1 MQALVL
7 LTDQKICLRQDKK
20 DVEEE
25 VKKVKEMGVN
35 ILPVGIGP
43 HIDIRELEGI
53 NRDGHKIMHF
63 GEYANPKTVGNSIF
77 NGMFMVDAGFCIK
90 TKIVTCAEES
100 IGRFKQ
106 NIEVME
112 WMSRELMRVFLFF
125 FLSAPGKGFSW

>member
-7 LTDQKICLRQDKK
+7 LTDHKICPRYLKEHVK
-20 DVEEE
+20 EE

-35 ILPVGIGP
+35 ILPVGMGP

-77 NGMFMVDAGFCIK
+77 NGMFIVDTGFCIK
-90 TKIVTCAEES
+90 TKIATCAEES
-100 IGRFKQ
+100 TRTI
-106 NIEVME
+106 
-112 WMSRELMRVFLFF
+112 
-125 FLSAPGKGFSW
+125 

>member
-35 ILPVGIGP
+35 ILPVGMGP

-63 GEYANPKTVGNSIF
+63 VEYANPKTVGKSIF
-77 NGMFMVDAGFCIK
+77 NGMFIVDAGFCIK
-90 TKIVTCAEES
+90 TKIATCAEES

-106 NIEVME
+106 NTEVME
-112 WMSRELMRVFLFF
+112 WTSRELKRVFIFF
-125 FLSAPGKGFSW
+125 PQRSRERI

>member
-35 ILPVGIGP
+35 ILPVGMGP

-77 NGMFMVDAGFCIK
+77 NGMFIVDTGFCIK
-90 TKIVTCAEES
+90 TKIAPCAEES

-112 WMSRELMRVFLFF
+112 
-125 FLSAPGKGFSW
+125 

>member
-35 ILPVGIGP
+35 ILPVGMGP

-53 NRDGHKIMHF
+53 SREGHKIMHF
-63 GEYANPKTVGNSIF
+63 GEYADPKTVGNSILH
-77 NGMFMVDAGFCIK
+77 GMFIVDAGFALRPRSL
-90 TKIVTCAEES
+90 CA
-100 IGRFKQ
+100 RKK
-106 NIEVME
+106 
-112 WMSRELMRVFLFF
+112 L
-125 FLSAPGKGFSW
+125 

>member
-1 MQALVL
+1 MLFMQALVL

-20 DVEEE
+20 DLEEE

-35 ILPVGIGP
+35 ILPVGMGP

-77 NGMFMVDAGFCIK
+77 NGMCIVDAGFCIK
-90 TKIVTCAEES
+90 PRSLRALKKV
-100 IGRFKQ
+100 
-106 NIEVME
+106 
-112 WMSRELMRVFLFF
+112 
-125 FLSAPGKGFSW
+125 